1 MSNRITKLAFTAI
14 TVLAMSQA
22 KADTIPSPLA
32 GPVQWRAS
40 VAVSPAFVPG
50 TNSFLRG
57 ENPDESRISSAL
69 SSGIRL
75 DFSFNP
81 ASREGMLYPEL
92 YQGVGVDM
100 NTFFHRDLL
109 GTPVSLFLYQGAPI
123 AHLGRRLWIGYEWEF
138 GAAFGWK
145 HETEEHP
152 QYNTAVSTS
161 VTAHIRAAFKFHYNV
176 SDHMILSAGLAA
188 THYSNGNTS
197 WPNKGVNTLGAS
209 IALTYL
215 FNPYAGD
222 TPAPSAELKQEA
234 DKGRWFYDITAYGAV
249 RKRVVTI
256 NDAPQM
262 CPGRFGVA
270 GIQFAPMR
278 RLNRWVAVGPSLDIQ
293 FDESAGLE
301 PYWVQWT
308 TGDDIKFH
316 RPPFGKQL
324 SAGLSAHAEL
334 TMPIFSVNAGFGY
347 DFVNP
352 AGNQRFYQ
360 SLALKAFVTRHIYV
374 NVGYRLGD
382 FKRPQ
387 NLMLG
392 AGVRI

>member
-1 MSNRITKLAFTAI
+1 
-14 TVLAMSQA
+14 
-22 KADTIPSPLA
+22 
-32 GPVQWRAS
+32 
-40 VAVSPAFVPG
+40 
-50 TNSFLRG
+50 
-57 ENPDESRISSAL
+57 
-69 SSGIRL
+69 
-75 DFSFNP
+75 
-81 ASREGMLYPEL
+81 
-92 YQGVGVDM
+92 
-100 NTFFHRDLL
+100 
-109 GTPVSLFLYQGAPI
+109 
-123 AHLGRRLWIGYEWEF
+123 
-138 GAAFGWK
+138 
-145 HETEEHP
+145 
-152 QYNTAVSTS
+152 
-161 VTAHIRAAFKFHYNV
+161 
-176 SDHMILSAGLAA
+176 
-188 THYSNGNTS
+188 
-197 WPNKGVNTLGAS
+197 
-209 IALTYL
+209 
-215 FNPYAGD
+215 
-222 TPAPSAELKQEA
+222 
-234 DKGRWFYDITAYGAV
+234 
-249 RKRVVTI
+249 
-256 NDAPQM
+256 
-262 CPGRFGVA
+262 
-270 GIQFAPMR
+270 MR

-334 TMPIFSVNAGFGY
+334 TMPIFSVNAGIGY